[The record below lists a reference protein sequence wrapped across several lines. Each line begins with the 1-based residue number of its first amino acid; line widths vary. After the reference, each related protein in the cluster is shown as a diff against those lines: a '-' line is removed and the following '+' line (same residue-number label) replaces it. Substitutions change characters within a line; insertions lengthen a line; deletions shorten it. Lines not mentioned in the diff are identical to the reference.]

1 MSQRSPV
8 CFVFTNIRYHNL
20 RRSILVRIFIAK
32 NKENC
37 VYKQSH
43 HRYSH
48 YENKQATFL
57 WTDGS
62 TTSSY
67 SNWISGQPTTQDNQ
81 VIMFTILVVGL
92 IIILVDLIVLV
103 TSIFMFTIIVVHLII
118 ITLTS
123 TVHQD
128 CVVMRSNSGS
138 LGQWAH
144 VGCSKT
150 DINFV
155 CERKPTC

>member
-1 MSQRSPV
+1 M
-8 CFVFTNIRYHNL
+8 
-20 RRSILVRIFIAK
+20 
-32 NKENC
+32 
-37 VYKQSH
+37 
-43 HRYSH
+43 
-48 YENKQATFL
+48 

-81 VIMFTILVVGL
+81 VIMFTIIVVGL
-92 IIILVDLIVLV
+92 IVMVTII
-103 TSIFMFTIIVVHLII
+103 FKFTNIVVHLII

-123 TVHQD
+123 MVHQD

>member
-20 RRSILVRIFIAK
+20 RRSVLVRIFIAK

-48 YENKQATFL
+48 YDNKQATFL

-81 VIMFTILVVGL
+81 VIMFTIIVVGL
-92 IIILVDLIVLV
+92 IVMVTII
-103 TSIFMFTIIVVHLII
+103 FKFTNIVVHLII

-123 TVHQD
+123 MVHQD